1 MNKSF
6 CWETKIFK
14 VRLNSMIQYIQGI
27 KKIKKITN
35 LGYYVI
41 ASYSKTILQS
51 EKLLLP
57 HLFASNNLIFNNK
70 TTNE

>member
-14 VRLNSMIQYIQGI
+14 VRLNSMIQYIQGR

>member
-1 MNKSF
+1 
-6 CWETKIFK
+6 
-14 VRLNSMIQYIQGI
+14 MIQYIQGR

>member
-6 CWETKIFK
+6 CWATKIFK
-14 VRLNSMIQYIQGI
+14 VWLNFMIQYIQGR